1 MFAFIRANSSYRG
14 GPPFLTAPATAAG
27 YMDPYPHRF
36 TLCEISL
43 IRIQMAKT
51 PKICLISANLNLERE
66 KHFFITFKI
75 FFSK

>member
-43 IRIQMAKT
+43 IRIQKAKNAENML
-51 PKICLISANLNLERE
+51 KKCKLE
-66 KHFFITFKI
+66 
-75 FFSK
+75 S